1 MLNKLQKLVKKAMNW
16 HRPCSYIVYVMVMAI
31 AVAIPIGIAL
41 FCSSCFGYTMGNLG
55 SLGDFFGGISAVLA
69 ILVTYCIF
77 ISQQRL
83 SYKIGLNASFSEML
97 RTLKEIG
104 VSNRDQVNN
113 SKAAILNH
121 FTHINNEKTNEL
133 DPDYLA
139 KAYHFYFERHI
150 SHEPGIMHFLQ
161 YFAQVFKRITDDK
174 ELKTIQEKNEYI
186 HLLAAQMTEEELFIV
201 FFSYLSGDRIVNEL
215 DFSEYSFFEYLKTNN
230 WFLDDKKVCLFPQT
244 KFVFICQKPN
254 INDIDTGETEYNNE
268 QIYETID
275 RIKNE
280 EQKKTSSI

>member
-1 MLNKLQKLVKKAMNW
+1 MLDKLQKLVKKAMNW
-16 HRPCSYIVYVMVMAI
+16 NRPCSYIVYVMVMAI

-83 SYKIGLNASFSEML
+83 SYKIGLNSNFSEML

-113 SKAAILNH
+113 SKAAILKH

-133 DPDYLA
+133 DPNYLA
-139 KAYHFYFERHI
+139 KAYHFFFERHI

-186 HLLAAQMTEEELFIV
+186 HLLAALLTENELFIV
-201 FFSYLSGDRIVNEL
+201 FFSFLSGDHIVQGL
-215 DFSEYSFFEYLKTNN
+215 DFSVYSFFEYLKTDNC
-230 WFLDDKKVCLFPQT
+230 FLDEKKKRLFPRTQ
-244 KFVFICQKPN
+244 FVYLCQKTDSKN
-254 INDIDTGETEYNNE
+254 YYRGETDYDNE

-275 RIKNE
+275 RIKKE
-280 EQKKTSSI
+280 ELNAASTI